1 MDGELEQLGERIAE
15 QAAHLDA
22 AMHRLLTDLRD
33 FDARGGW
40 HVQGAASCAHW
51 LAWRVGWDLVTAR
64 DHVRV
69 ARKLA
74 DCSLIDGALRRGELS
89 YSKVRALLRVATP
102 ANEEL
107 FLDHA
112 RLLTASQ
119 LEKLC
124 RKYALVQR
132 HGQDSHP
139 QVDEQRRHVR
149 RRDLEDGMVKIEA
162 VLHPEEAELVWTML
176 NHAASRLARE
186 AAAAA
191 GAAMAGTSA
200 AAGAAGS
207 AELTGSPRLEDRGA
221 HEFAGSSGLA
231 RRGGDSAE
239 SSRLE
244 GRGAHEFTGSSGL
257 ARRAG
262 DCAASSGLE
271 GRGANEFVGSSGLER
286 GGGDRAESLHLES
299 RGSDEF
305 VESPGPESW
314 GGDSAESRGGEV
326 PVRSLL
332 DRLLDDAEAL
342 RGLEA
347 VADESAARVRERSA
361 SPSSGRE
368 TEPRG
373 GQFAARDAGVLRD
386 RAAAARKAFNRADAL
401 VELAQGYLRGDRPNR
416 SPIEVTLTIP
426 ASVLRDGNADPVEV
440 GEIGESFVSGEAARR
455 LSCDAGVV
463 EVLEDEH
470 GAPLSVGRKRRT
482 IAGALRRALHQ
493 RDHACT
499 YPGCT
504 NRLFLEGHHIKH
516 WADGGETSLRNT
528 ALLCSLHH
536 RHVHELGYTVDLGPD
551 QRPRFR
557 DPRGRLVAVVPEQ
570 AAPAD
575 LGWPRIRAVNESLA
589 IDAHTISG
597 PWDGTPVDYPRIV
610 GHLVAVEGLA

>member
-1 MDGELEQLGERIAE
+1 MDGELDQLGERIAE

-22 AMHRLLTDLRD
+22 AMHRLLTDLRE

-40 HVQGAASCAHW
+40 HAQGAASCAHW

-64 DHVRV
+64 DHLRV
-69 ARKLA
+69 ARKLVEF
-74 DCSLIDGALRRGELS
+74 SLIDGALRRGEVS

-107 FLDHA
+107 LLDYA

-119 LEKLC
+119 LEKMC

-191 GAAMAGTSA
+191 GAATASGMHAAAVASTVPGSSA
-200 AAGAAGS
+200 ASFESCGADEVAKSPSLESGGGDELAGS
-207 AELTGSPRLEDRGA
+207 RGLE
-221 HEFAGSSGLA
+221 SL
-231 RRGGDSAE
+231 GGDSAE
-239 SSRLE
+239 S
-244 GRGAHEFTGSSGL
+244 RGF
-257 ARRAG
+257 
-262 DCAASSGLE
+262 
-271 GRGANEFVGSSGLER
+271 
-286 GGGDRAESLHLES
+286 ES
-299 RGSDEF
+299 RGGDEVARSTGF
-305 VESPGPESW
+305 ENGGAGGLAGSPGPESW
-314 GGDSAESRGGEV
+314 GGDSAESV
-326 PVRSLL
+326 DVAAPVRSLL
-332 DRLLDDAEAL
+332 DRLLDDAEAV
-342 RGLEA
+342 RGLDA
-347 VADESAARVRERSA
+347 VASEGTAEEPEQSA
-361 SPSSGRE
+361 PSSSGDGAESRE
-368 TEPRG
+368 QP
-373 GQFAARDAGVLRD
+373 FAARDAGALRD
-386 RAAAARKAFNRADAL
+386 RIAVARKAFNRADAL
-401 VELAQGYLRGDRPNR
+401 VELAQGYLRGDRPDR

-426 ASVLRDGNADPVEV
+426 ASVLRDDQTDTVEV
-440 GEIGESFVSGEAARR
+440 GEIGESFLSREAARR

-463 EVLEDEH
+463 EIIEDEH

-482 IAGALRRALHQ
+482 IAGALRRALYR
-493 RDHACT
+493 RDHSCT

-504 NRLFLEGHHIKH
+504 NRMFLEGHHIKH
-516 WADGGETSLRNT
+516 WADGGDTSLRNT

-536 RHVHELGYTVDLGPD
+536 RHVHELGYTVELGPD

-557 DPRGRLVAVVPEQ
+557 DPRGRLVAVVPEHP
-570 AAPAD
+570 APAD
-575 LGWPRIRAVNESLA
+575 LGWPRIRAVNEPLA
-589 IDAHTISG
+589 IDASTISG

-610 GHLVAVEGLA
+610 GHLLVAEGVA